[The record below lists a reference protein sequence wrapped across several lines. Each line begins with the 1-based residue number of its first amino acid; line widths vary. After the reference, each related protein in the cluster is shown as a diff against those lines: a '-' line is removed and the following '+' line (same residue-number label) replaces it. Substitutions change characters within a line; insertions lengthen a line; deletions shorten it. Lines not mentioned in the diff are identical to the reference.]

1 MKIKITLFFAKK
13 LKNFENFVDKVIKIL
28 YNYYERIKK
37 VLTKKRRKIM
47 NLETINKNIKRLI
60 EWRKKA
66 DKQTQEKINTQLT
79 KLYDF
84 KFETL
89 KGV

>member
-1 MKIKITLFFAKK
+1 
-13 LKNFENFVDKVIKIL
+13 
-28 YNYYERIKK
+28 
-37 VLTKKRRKIM
+37 M